1 MYLIVWVCLGFVPVK
16 TNSVC
21 SGCHQASA
29 LAKFTI
35 DGHSGI
41 LRVKPGET
49 LDYETTPTHF
59 VTVVAKVRG
68 HHIFHVHV
76 PGGSRDGNIFTRF

>member
-1 MYLIVWVCLGFVPVK
+1 MHYQTSPY
-16 TNSVC
+16 
-21 SGCHQASA
+21 
-29 LAKFTI
+29 AKFTI

-68 HHIFHVHV
+68 HPFGLSPQVA
-76 PGGSRDGNIFTRF
+76 